1 MKALQFFFFLS
12 ISSFITAQ
20 VGIGT
25 SIPNSSAV
33 LELNVSNLPA
43 NNKKGVLLPRV
54 SLLSN
59 TDIITI
65 PNPAAGLT
73 VYNSTDNSSGT
84 TAVFANTYYYW
95 NGSNWIDLA
104 NITEVKKELL
114 PQIFFL
120 AEGNNSVTTPQSPI
134 SGADNVNVAPVLI
147 DFSTGSIILNTGN
160 NISLLNEN
168 NFKVNNSGN
177 YEISGYIGYN
187 PQILSLTTSTNVEF
201 TIQISTDNGNT
212 WSPLAKTVG
221 VWGNGLTENSRTNNI
236 APIVVPLAQNNL
248 IRCTVFKTAG
258 TNHGNSATISAATGL
273 NYGKVLKIQKLN

>member
-1 MKALQFFFFLS
+1 MI
-12 ISSFITAQ
+12 ISGQ

-25 SIPNSSAV
+25 SVPNGSAV

-54 SLLSN
+54 ALLSN
-59 TDIITI
+59 TDIVTI

-73 VYNSTDNSSGT
+73 VYNMTDNSSGA
-84 TAVFANTYYYW
+84 TAVLANTYYYW
-95 NGSNWIDLA
+95 NGINWIDLA

-120 AEGNNSVTTPQSPI
+120 AEGNNSITTPQSPI
-134 SGADNVNVAPVLI
+134 SGSDNVNTAPVLV
-147 DFSTGSIILNTGN
+147 DFSAGSIILNTGN
-160 NISLLNEN
+160 NISLLDEN

-187 PQILSLTTSTNVEF
+187 PQILSLTTSTNMEF
-201 TIQISTDNGNT
+201 TIQISTDNGST

-221 VWGNGLTENSRTNNI
+221 VWGNGLTQNSRTNNV
-236 APIVVPLAQNNL
+236 APIVVSLAQNNL

-258 TNHGNSATISAATGL
+258 TNHGNTASISTATGL